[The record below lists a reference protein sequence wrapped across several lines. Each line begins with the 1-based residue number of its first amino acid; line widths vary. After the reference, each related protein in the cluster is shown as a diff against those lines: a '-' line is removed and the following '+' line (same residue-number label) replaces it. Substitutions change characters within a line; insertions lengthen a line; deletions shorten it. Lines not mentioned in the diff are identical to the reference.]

1 MSTATQPTRSERVPV
16 RTIATA
22 IAMVL
27 LTVLL
32 LLVIREVSRVLTWIA
47 VAIFFSVALYPVVGW
62 VDRRV
67 TGGRR
72 ALSTLLV
79 FLAIILA
86 LGGLVT
92 AFAIPLAREGT
103 SFASQLP

>member
-1 MSTATQPTRSERVPV
+1 MPVASDHPRRDRVPV

-27 LTVLL
+27 ASVLL
-32 LLVIREVSRVLTWIA
+32 LLVIREVSRVLTWIV
-47 VAIFFSVALYPVVGW
+47 VAIFFSVALYPLVGW
-62 VDRRV
+62 VDRRL

-79 FLAIILA
+79 F
-86 LGGLVT
+86 
-92 AFAIPLAREGT
+92 FAIVLVSCT
-103 SFASQLP
+103 